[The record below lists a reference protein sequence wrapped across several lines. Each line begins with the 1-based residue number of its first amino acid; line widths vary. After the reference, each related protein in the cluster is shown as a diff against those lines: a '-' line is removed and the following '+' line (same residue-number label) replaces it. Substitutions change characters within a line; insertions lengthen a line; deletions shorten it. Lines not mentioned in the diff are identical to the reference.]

1 MRLKIKSM
9 KLKVAIAAMSAVS
22 VSTVVASTNQLDRLL
37 IRNAVLINDDEKQ
50 DRVIQLVISKGELS
64 LVTTDAVPEE
74 SGDHIIDARSGVILG
89 RLDLGE
95 PASFMILDEDPR
107 ENFEA
112 LLDTQSH
119 AVFVMKRGTV
129 VRNRLG
135 EEVITAAD
143 SKTPE
148 EQPQWFAYSPPPFAL
163 PVSYQKTQKW
173 NRFRSKYINANF
185 LAALALDRGKWV
197 GQDDASEVQVGD
209 LSAYD
214 GGEIRALR
222 FGSIGTLNFEN
233 PWIYTFFLTT
243 HAFDQ
248 GYNSK
253 EGNSFA
259 IFDARLDIPV
269 SQDLSLSVGKQKEP
283 ISMERLTSLLYLP
296 MQERSAVS
304 DSMLPSRNVGAVLS
318 GTAFERRST
327 WAGGVFNPWLMQG
340 NSIGESST
348 QLIGRGTCLP
358 LVNANESSLVHLGV
372 GGRYTNAKQPITYS
386 STPEYR
392 QAPRFVNTD
401 PFLAESGMLY
411 DLEAAWR
418 WGAFLLS
425 GEYVSNQ
432 LDSPAEGDPR
442 FSGFHVTASYI
453 LTGEM
458 RPYVRKSGLFGP
470 VPVAKSVNQG
480 GWGAW
485 EISTRFSTVD
495 LNEGS
500 IEGGDMDVYSLGLNW
515 WLSSVASFGVNYRHV
530 VLDQFGEIGRSD
542 GLMTRISLVLE

>member
-1 MRLKIKSM
+1 MNPKI
-9 KLKVAIAAMSAVS
+9 VS
-22 VSTVVASTNQLDRLL
+22 VIMIMLLATAALAETNLFDRLL
-37 IRNAVLINDDEKQ
+37 IRNAVLIDDDEKQ
-50 DRVIQLVISKGELS
+50 DRVIHLVVSKGELS

-74 SGDHIIDARSGVILG
+74 SGDHIIDARNGVILG

-95 PASFMILDEDPR
+95 PASLMILDQDPR
-107 ENFEA
+107 KNFDA

-119 AVFVMKRGTV
+119 AVFVMKRGAV

-135 EEVITAAD
+135 EELITAAD

-148 EQPQWFAYSPPPFAL
+148 EQSQWFAYSVPPFAL

-173 NRFRSKYINANF
+173 NRFKSKYINANF
-185 LAALALDRGKWV
+185 LAALALDRGKWL
-197 GQDDASEVQVGD
+197 GQDAASEAQVGD
-209 LSAYD
+209 LSPYD

-222 FGSIGTLNFEN
+222 FGAVGTLNFEN
-233 PWIYTFFLTT
+233 PWIYTFFIAT

-248 GYNSK
+248 GYDSK
-253 EGNSFA
+253 EDDAFD
-259 IFDARLDIPV
+259 IFDARLDIPL
-269 SQDLSLSVGKQKEP
+269 SEDLSLSLGKQKEP

-304 DSMLPSRNVGAVLS
+304 DSMMPSRNVGAVLS

-340 NSIGESST
+340 NSIGESAT

-358 LVNANESSLVHLGV
+358 LVNANESSLVHLGI
-372 GGRYTNAKQPITYS
+372 GGRYTTAKQPISYN

-392 QAPRFVNTD
+392 QSPLFVNTD

-418 WGAFLLS
+418 WGPFLLN
-425 GEYVSNQ
+425 GEYVLNQ
-432 LDSPAEGDPR
+432 IDSPAEGDPR
-442 FSGFHVTASYI
+442 FTGFHVTASYI

-458 RPYVRKSGLFGP
+458 RPYIRKSGLFAP
-470 VPVAKSVNQG
+470 VPVANPVSHG

-485 EISTRFSTVD
+485 EVSTRFSTVD
-495 LNEGS
+495 LNEGA

-515 WLSSVASFGVNYRHV
+515 WLSSVASFSVNYRHV
-530 VLDQFGEIGRSD
+530 VLDQSGDTGRSD
-542 GLMTRISLVLE
+542 GLMTRLTLVLE

>member
-1 MRLKIKSM
+1 MILLLAS
-9 KLKVAIAAMSAVS
+9 AGIAE
-22 VSTVVASTNQLDRLL
+22 TKRFDRLL
-37 IRNAVLINDDEKQ
+37 IRDAVLINDDEKQ
-50 DRVIQLVISKGELS
+50 DRVIHLVISKGELS
-64 LVTTDAVPEE
+64 LVTTDPVPGD
-74 SGDHIIDARSGVILG
+74 SGDHIIDARNGIILG

-107 ENFEA
+107 KNFDA
-112 LLDTQSH
+112 LLDTQTH
-119 AVFVMKRGTV
+119 ALFVMKKGTI

-135 EEVITAAD
+135 EESIATTD
-143 SKTPE
+143 SKTLE
-148 EQPQWFAYSPPPFAL
+148 EQPQWFAYSVPPFAL

-185 LAALALDRGKWV
+185 IAALALDRGKWLD
-197 GQDDASEVQVGD
+197 QDDASEAQVGE
-209 LSAYD
+209 LSPYD

-222 FGSIGTLNFEN
+222 FGAVGTLNFEN

-248 GYNSK
+248 GYDSK
-253 EGNSFA
+253 ADDGFA
-259 IFDARLDIPV
+259 VFDARLDIPL
-269 SQDLSLSVGKQKEP
+269 SGDLSLAVGKQKEP

-318 GTAFERRST
+318 GTAFDRRST
-327 WAGGVFNPWLMQG
+327 WAGGVFNPWLDKG
-340 NSIGESST
+340 TSISESAT
-348 QLIGRGTCLP
+348 QLIGRGTWLP

-372 GGRYTNAKQPITYS
+372 GGRYTTAKQPISYR

-392 QAPRFVNTD
+392 QAPLFVNTD
-401 PFLAESGMLY
+401 PFTADAGMLY

-418 WGAFLLS
+418 WGPFLLN
-425 GEYVSNQ
+425 GEYVFNQ
-432 LDSPAEGDPR
+432 IDSPAEGDPR
-442 FSGFHVTASYI
+442 FTGFHVTASYI

-458 RPYVRKSGLFGP
+458 RPYVRKSGLFAP
-470 VPVAKSVNQG
+470 VPVAKPVSQG

-485 EISTRFSTVD
+485 EVSTRFSTVD
-495 LNEGS
+495 LNEGT

-515 WLSSVASFGVNYRHV
+515 WLSSAANFGVNYRHV
-530 VLDQFGEIGRSD
+530 VLDQFGDTGRSD
-542 GLMTRISLVLE
+542 GLMTRLTLILE

>member
-1 MRLKIKSM
+1 MNPKI
-9 KLKVAIAAMSAVS
+9 VS
-22 VSTVVASTNQLDRLL
+22 VIMIMLLATAALAETNLFDRLL
-37 IRNAVLINDDEKQ
+37 IRNAVLIDDDEKQ
-50 DRVIQLVISKGELS
+50 DRVIHLVVSKGELS

-74 SGDHIIDARSGVILG
+74 SGDHIIDARNGVILG

-95 PASFMILDEDPR
+95 PASLMILDQDPR
-107 ENFEA
+107 KNFDA

-119 AVFVMKRGTV
+119 AVFVMKRGAV

-135 EEVITAAD
+135 EELITAAD

-148 EQPQWFAYSPPPFAL
+148 EQSQWFAYSVPPFAL

-173 NRFRSKYINANF
+173 NRFKSKYINANF
-185 LAALALDRGKWV
+185 LAALALDRGKWL
-197 GQDDASEVQVGD
+197 GQDAASEAQVGD
-209 LSAYD
+209 LSPYD

-222 FGSIGTLNFEN
+222 FGAVGTLNFEN
-233 PWIYTFFLTT
+233 PWIYTFFIAT

-248 GYNSK
+248 GYDSK
-253 EGNSFA
+253 EDDAFD
-259 IFDARLDIPV
+259 IFDARLDIPL
-269 SQDLSLSVGKQKEP
+269 SEDLSLSLGKQKEP

-304 DSMLPSRNVGAVLS
+304 DSMMPSRNVGAVLS

-340 NSIGESST
+340 NSIGESAT

-358 LVNANESSLVHLGV
+358 LVNANESSLVHLGI
-372 GGRYTNAKQPITYS
+372 GGRYTTAKQPISYN

-392 QAPRFVNTD
+392 QSPLFVNTD

-418 WGAFLLS
+418 WGPFLLN
-425 GEYVSNQ
+425 GEYVLNQ
-432 LDSPAEGDPR
+432 IDSPAEGDPR
-442 FSGFHVTASYI
+442 FTGFHVTASYI

-458 RPYVRKSGLFGP
+458 RPYIRKSGLFAP
-470 VPVAKSVNQG
+470 VPVAKPVTQG

-485 EISTRFSTVD
+485 EVSTRFSTVD
-495 LNEGS
+495 LNEGA

-515 WLSSVASFGVNYRHV
+515 WLSSVASFSVNYRHV
-530 VLDQFGEIGRSD
+530 VLDQSGDTGRSD
-542 GLMTRISLVLE
+542 GLMTRLTLVLE

>member
-1 MRLKIKSM
+1 MNPKI
-9 KLKVAIAAMSAVS
+9 VS
-22 VSTVVASTNQLDRLL
+22 VIMIMLLATAALAETNLFDRLL
-37 IRNAVLINDDEKQ
+37 IRNAVLIDDDEKQ
-50 DRVIQLVISKGELS
+50 DRVIHLVVSKGELS

-74 SGDHIIDARSGVILG
+74 SGDHIIDARNGVILG

-95 PASFMILDEDPR
+95 PASLMILDQDPR
-107 ENFEA
+107 KNFDA

-119 AVFVMKRGTV
+119 AVFVMKRGAV

-135 EEVITAAD
+135 EELITAAD

-148 EQPQWFAYSPPPFAL
+148 EQSQWFAYSVPPFAL

-173 NRFRSKYINANF
+173 NRFKSKYINANF
-185 LAALALDRGKWV
+185 LAALALDRGKWL
-197 GQDDASEVQVGD
+197 GQDAASEAQVGD
-209 LSAYD
+209 LSPYD

-222 FGSIGTLNFEN
+222 FGAVGTLNFEN
-233 PWIYTFFLTT
+233 PWIYTFFIAT

-248 GYNSK
+248 GYDSK
-253 EGNSFA
+253 EDDAFD
-259 IFDARLDIPV
+259 IFDARLDIPL
-269 SQDLSLSVGKQKEP
+269 SEDLSLSLGKQKEP

-304 DSMLPSRNVGAVLS
+304 DSMMPSRNVGAVLS

-340 NSIGESST
+340 NSIGESAT

-358 LVNANESSLVHLGV
+358 LVNANESSLVHLGI
-372 GGRYTNAKQPITYS
+372 GGRYTTAKQPISYN

-392 QAPRFVNTD
+392 QSPLFVNTD

-418 WGAFLLS
+418 WGPFLLN
-425 GEYVSNQ
+425 GEYVLNQ
-432 LDSPAEGDPR
+432 IDSPAEGDPR
-442 FSGFHVTASYI
+442 FTGFHVTASYI

-458 RPYVRKSGLFGP
+458 RPYIRKSGLFAP
-470 VPVAKSVNQG
+470 VPVAKPVSQG

-485 EISTRFSTVD
+485 EVSTRFSTVD
-495 LNEGS
+495 LNEGT

-515 WLSSVASFGVNYRHV
+515 WLSSVASFSVNYRHV
-530 VLDQFGEIGRSD
+530 VLDQSGDTGRSD
-542 GLMTRISLVLE
+542 GLMTRLTLVLE